1 MYQLLFYADEIYVL
15 GWSVHTRKKTT
26 EASIVAIKDIG
37 LEVNA
42 DKIKYIVMS
51 RDQKKYKDW

>member
-1 MYQLLFYADEIYVL
+1 MNIL
-15 GWSVHTRKKTT
+15 GGSVHTRQKNT

-42 DKIKYIVMS
+42 DKIKYIIMS
-51 RDQKKYKDW
+51 